1 MDSIKKIVLGLF
13 LTWFSLAIFAQQSE
27 PAEKKNGGF
36 QKDKLFTGGSLGL
49 SFYPGGIAFGLSP
62 YIGYSATTWLDAAIS
77 LNYFYTGQKDGYGNK
92 YKQSNIGPGAFIKIY
107 PLNFLF
113 VQAQYEHNFNSNKI
127 STPQG
132 VTVSSYNAEV
142 NSLLL
147 GLGYC
152 SGRGPSNNSYFYFSL
167 LFDVLR
173 QPSSPYIDYY
183 GRLIPVIKAGYNIAL
198 FQGR

>member
-1 MDSIKKIVLGLF
+1 MKKIVF
-13 LTWFSLAIFAQQSE
+13 LVLVTCFSVTISAQENE
-27 PAEKKNGGF
+27 PAENKTTGF
-36 QKDKLFTGGSLGL
+36 QKDKLFTGGGLGL
-49 SFYPGGIAFGLSP
+49 SFYSGGIAFGLSP

-77 LNYFYTGQKDGYGNK
+77 LNYFYAGQKDRYGNK
-92 YKQSNIGPGAFIKIY
+92 YKQSNVGPGAFIKIY

-113 VQAQYEHNFNSNKI
+113 VQAQYEHNFISNKFI
-127 STPQG
+127 TPQG

-152 SGRGPSNNSYFYFSL
+152 TGRGPSNNSYFYFSL

-173 QPSSPYIDYY
+173 QPNSPYVDYY
-183 GRLIPVIKAGYNIAL
+183 GRLIPIIKAGYNIAL